1 MATINHIPSRILPG
15 KAAWMVMGVVLSTSF
30 LGACSRVPDAVNPV
44 EWYRGTVDFF
54 AGEEDAKAA
63 KGGKESSLVADRGK
77 APPGSDQ
84 AFPNLASVDKQ
95 ARARDSAGGLTADT
109 ERPKY
114 APAIQRQG
122 TASSTLRDRPR
133 RAPTP
138 RPVPAAPRVSATQPP
153 PPAMPKPG
161 VAPVPMQV
169 PGQPEMAKPAPASK
183 ITVPGMTAD
192 QKATEA
198 RLARQLAEIRSR
210 AASTR
215 SAPPMAA
222 NGPAGGD
229 ELATLVISSQ
239 GIISEGTGAAAVEA
253 SSAPVA
259 PPPGSG
265 ATSLLTVDRSSATAA
280 GDSIRV
286 ATILFANGS
295 SRLKAADKKILGA
308 VVRLQRKRGGRIQ
321 VVGHASSRTRNLAP
335 VKHKMANFKVSI
347 DRADSVADALM
358 RLGLSNKDILIAAV
372 SDMDPA
378 YYEFMPSGEAGNRRT
393 EVYLS
398 R

>member
-30 LGACSRVPDAVNPV
+30 LGACSRVPDAVNPA

-133 RAPTP
+133 PAPTP
-138 RPVPAAPRVSATQPP
+138 RPVPAAPKVSATQPQ
-153 PPAMPKPG
+153 PPAMPKPR
-161 VAPVPMQV
+161 VAPVPMQP
-169 PGQPEMAKPAPASK
+169 PGQPEMAKPAPTPK
-183 ITVPGMTAD
+183 ITAPEMTAD
-192 QKATEA
+192 QQATQT
-198 RLARQLAEIRSR
+198 RLARQLAEIRAR

-215 SAPPMAA
+215 SAPMVT
-222 NGPAGGD
+222 NDPAGGD

-239 GIISEGTGAAAVEA
+239 GIISEGTVAAAVEA

-265 ATSLLTVDRSSATAA
+265 STSQLTVDQSSAPAT

-335 VKHKMANFKVSI
+335 VKHKMANFKISV

-372 SDMDPA
+372 SDIDPA
-378 YYEFMPSGEAGNRRT
+378 YYEFMPSGEAGNRRA